1 MRLNTKQ
8 MRVLRAEKEL
18 SQENVARMAEI
29 SQNHYS
35 NVERGRCIPR
45 LEVLWRISKILGCSV
60 TDLIVEKGEIKNE

>member
-18 SQENVARMAEI
+18 SQENVAHMAQI

-60 TDLIVEKGEIKNE
+60 ADLILDK

>member
-60 TDLIVEKGEIKNE
+60 TDLILDK

>member
-18 SQENVARMAEI
+18 SQENVARMAQI

-45 LEVLWRISKILGCSV
+45 LEVLWRISKILGCTV
-60 TDLIVEKGEIKNE
+60 TDLIVDK

>member
-18 SQENVARMAEI
+18 SQENVARMAQI

-60 TDLIVEKGEIKNE
+60 TDLIVDK

>member
-8 MRVLRAEKEL
+8 MRVLRAEKNL
-18 SQENVARMAEI
+18 NQENVARMAQI

-60 TDLIVEKGEIKNE
+60 TELIVDK